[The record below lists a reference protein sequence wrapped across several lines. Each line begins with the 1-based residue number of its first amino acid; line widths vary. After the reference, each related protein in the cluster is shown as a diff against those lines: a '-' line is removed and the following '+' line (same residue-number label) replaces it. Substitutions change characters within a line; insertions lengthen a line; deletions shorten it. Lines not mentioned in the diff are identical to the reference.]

1 MLPMN
6 TISKKIVLAV
16 CMLVCC
22 FTTSAQVTLDI
33 DVAKRGAKI
42 GERHYGIFFE
52 EINHAGDGGLYAE
65 LISNRSFEDNASNP
79 DNWTAKG
86 DAMTLLFEAANT
98 PLLNENQTR
107 ALLVWA
113 QEAGSGVRNQGYWGI
128 NVVKGRTYTLS
139 FWAKSYYEDSYGVP
153 NTLTAT
159 LETADGTSLGQ
170 TVIDVDLSDEWT
182 KITAE
187 ITATGSDV
195 SGYFALTADKEG
207 IFMIDMVSLFPPTY
221 KDRPNGCRIDLA
233 EKLEAMKPAFVR
245 FPGGCFVEGQYENG
259 KTNRFE
265 WKKTIGPIEERLG
278 HRNVNWNYN
287 VSDGLGFHELLQLT
301 EDLGAEPLF
310 VVNMGMG
317 HGWMEPYDQIEE
329 YIDEALDAIEYCN
342 GDVTT
347 EWGAKRAANGHPE
360 PFNMR
365 LIEIGNENYNYSSEN
380 NNDQSDHYADRY
392 IQFYNAIKAKYPE
405 MVIIGN
411 VEAWGTDNPSWR
423 NPHPVDI
430 VDEHYYRNPDWFASQ
445 YEKYDNYDRSLPKV
459 YVGEYAVTS
468 DFGNTGHL
476 RAALGEAI
484 FMLGMENNS
493 DVCVMNCYAPIFVN
507 ENDQKWKPDM
517 IRFNSSES
525 YGTPSY
531 HVQQL
536 FPNNVGKQNVK
547 WTETDNAVTT
557 GDKFGL
563 STWST
568 AATFDN
574 VKITAADGTELFTDD
589 FSSSTGEWSYT
600 NGTWNVTS
608 GLLYQASTSMQG
620 AIYLCSVETGDNYTI
635 ELDATKQSGDEGFL
649 IAFNYKDANNYCWW
663 NLGGWGNTKHAVEM
677 CTNGTK
683 STIVNSPGSLA
694 TGRTYQLK
702 IVVNGAAVQCYM
714 DGQLIHNFTLPAQRK
729 VYVSSNIDE
738 EEGMLYV
745 KVVNPHSSDVP
756 VTINLDNATLL
767 SGSVILMTANSS
779 EAENTTNNQTN
790 VYPEQASLTGISGNT
805 ITYTAPANSLNIMR
819 LSVADVEADNNTG
832 EASKETIQEFKSS
845 MQSVMSRLNF
855 LHASM
860 ALPCTISSGA
870 SIEWSLEESV
880 PGYVSLTQNAYSYTL
895 NVSALPKGSTL
906 DAATLMAQVTFTDG
920 TTATVEYPVCL
931 APDDE
936 RYGYLYC
943 FMNSSKE
950 ITNYA
955 LGTKEDLGKKF
966 NVLLKGQEIF
976 DTEVIAR
983 IEGGTRDAFILRGE
997 KPNQYLM
1004 ATTDMCNAKS
1014 GIWNNYGMD
1023 LLRSTD
1029 LIHWE
1034 SVTFDFR
1041 QGKKIFSD
1049 PEATTGCYNTDAE
1062 YAKINRV
1069 WAPQII
1075 WDSHAGAYLVY
1086 YSLLSTNT
1094 GDSYDKIYYSYA
1106 NEDFTTITQPRIF
1119 YDPGYSVIDADISYN
1134 PYDGLYHMYYKRES
1148 AGGNDR
1154 GIYEATSPKLV
1165 GGEWT
1170 DIAHVTNEG
1179 TAAVEG
1185 SSHIRRINEDVYNLY
1200 YMRYSEGYVYKM
1212 CETNHVGTGITSS
1225 TALLGDGSFQH
1236 GSFITLTE
1244 TEYKMLQAWSDLTL
1258 LLGSC
1263 RGYYQGGTTSLDRA
1277 IDQADAALAHTTV
1290 EELAAHIPAAYTNL
1304 LNAKN
1309 NYQDEILD
1317 NLNNLTTKTDITVLL
1332 KNPDFSA
1339 GSEGWKGTQFTAAN
1353 GYIAEQYNKTFDNY
1367 QILYD
1372 MPAGQY
1378 TLSCQGFY
1386 RYGSV
1391 SNATSAYNN
1400 GSEQRYAMLYING
1413 KTSPLLSI
1421 FSDQTN
1427 YTISPYTYPDN
1438 VTTANEAFNAKGAYT
1453 DNSVTFTLK
1462 ESGTVTLGVKKTAS
1476 VTNDWAI
1483 FDNFKLIYEPLPEP
1497 DPLEGKPFYLQN
1509 VATGTFLVG
1518 ANSWGTQASLGQA
1531 QMDIRLE
1538 VQSKG
1543 VYAIN
1548 TLITNGGDSHYL
1560 GSNGYVD
1567 AAATGWRF
1575 IDKGDGTYAI
1585 TLDGSNYIGNDGS
1598 SIVNLGLTDPDSP
1611 DAHWRLVTRE
1621 ELIES
1626 LNNATASRP
1635 MDATFLI
1642 RAANFGHNDTRREEY
1657 WVDQK
1662 AILEFGGNATNE
1674 CAQAWNDTFTTYQQL
1689 TDLPNGKYILSMQ
1702 GFYRVGGGEN
1712 NGAMAAE
1719 QFANG
1724 TTQLNAYL
1732 FANEESIPLMSIMEE
1747 AKEGTA
1753 PDNTDYYTT
1762 SNGYYIPQRLVGAS
1776 AFFSEGCYMHELEVE
1791 VTDGTLQIGI
1801 KKTVASNY
1809 DWTCFDNFQLTYM
1822 GVCLEIN
1829 DKQENFYR
1837 SMNET
1842 YDEVSYTRN
1851 FKNTN
1856 WQALY
1861 VPFEIPYEYIA
1872 DDFDAAYIND
1882 VHQFDNDDDGII
1894 DDTMIEAIRIKRGIL
1909 KANYPYLIRAK
1920 EKGEQT
1926 IIIPDATIYATEEN
1940 SIDCSSVF
1948 STYTFTGTYTRMS
1961 SNELPQDEGYYALS
1975 GGLWAPVATG
1985 TSLGAF
1991 RFYMKIDS
1999 REYEEKPQVLSIR
2012 MRVVGDENNREEES
2026 EDDEEKDDKG
2036 DTTEI
2041 DKAEL
2046 KGQELVIYDLQG
2058 RRVMSTN
2065 NLKGVYIVNGK
2076 KIVH

>member
-1 MLPMN
+1 MAPMN
-6 TISKKIVLAV
+6 AIREKVFFTV

-22 FTTSAQVTLDI
+22 LAVSAQVTLDI

-79 DNWTAKG
+79 DNW
-86 DAMTLLFEAANT
+86 EAVGSQTNIELHT
-98 PLLNENQTR
+98 DGLLNEAQHN
-107 ALLVWA
+107 ALKIESTALSILLG
-113 QEAGSGVRNQGYWGI
+113 QKCGVRNKGYWGI
-128 NVVKGRTYTLS
+128 NVVSGRTYTLS
-139 FWAKSYYEDSYGVP
+139 FWGKSEEGFSG
-153 NTLTAT
+153 TITAA
-159 LETADGTSLGQ
+159 LETEDGTSLGQ
-170 TVIDVDLSDEWT
+170 TAINVTLGEEWQQV
-182 KITAE
+182 TAE
-187 ITATGSDV
+187 ITATGNDTQGWFSLTTTQ
-195 SGYFALTADKEG
+195 SGKF
-207 IFMIDMVSLFPPTY
+207 IIDMVSLFPPTY

-265 WKKTIGPIEERLG
+265 WKKTIGPIEERPG

-317 HGWMEPYDQIEE
+317 HGWVEPYYQIEE

-342 GDVTT
+342 GDVNT

-430 VDEHYYRNPDWFASQ
+430 VDEHYYRNPAWFAAQ

-476 RAALGEAI
+476 RAALGESI

-536 FPNNVGKQNVK
+536 FPNNVGEQNVK
-547 WTETDNAVTT
+547 WTETGNAMTT
-557 GDKFGL
+557 GSKFGL

-574 VKITAADGTELFTDD
+574 VKITAADGTVLFTDD

-600 NGTWNVTS
+600 NGAWYVTS
-608 GLLYQASTSMQG
+608 GLLYQTSTTMQG
-620 AIYLCSVETGDNYTI
+620 AVYLCGVETGDSYTI
-635 ELDATKQSGDEGFL
+635 ELDATKQGGAEGFL
-649 IAFNYKDANNYCWW
+649 IAFNYKDADNYCWW
-663 NLGGWGNTKHAVEM
+663 NLGGWDNTKHAVEM

-683 STIVNSPGSLA
+683 STIVDTAGSLI
-694 TGRTYQLK
+694 TGLTYHLK

-714 DGQLIHNFTLPAQRK
+714 DGQLIHDFTLPVQRK

-745 KVVNPHSSDVP
+745 KMVNPHSSDVP
-756 VTINLDNATLL
+756 VTINLDNATLQ

-779 EAENTTNNQTN
+779 EAENTTSNQTN
-790 VYPEQASLTGISGNT
+790 VYPEEETSLTGISGNT
-805 ITYTAPANSLNIMR
+805 ITYTAPANSLNILR
-819 LSVADVEADNNTG
+819 LSVTDVETESNTG
-832 EASKETIQEFKSS
+832 EASEETIEKFKSS
-845 MQSVMSRLNF
+845 MQSVMNRLKF

-860 ALPCTISSGA
+860 TLPATTSNGT

-880 PGYVSLTQNAYSYTL
+880 PGYVSLTQNVYSYTL
-895 NVSALPKGSTL
+895 NVATLPKGSTL
-906 DAATLMAQVTFTDG
+906 EVATLTAQVTFTDG

-976 DTEVIAR
+976 DTEAIAR

-1014 GIWNNYGMD
+1014 GKWNNYGMD

-1041 QGKKIFSD
+1041 QGKQIFSD
-1049 PEATTGCYNTDAE
+1049 PETTTGCYDTDEE

-1075 WDSHAGAYLVY
+1075 WDSNAGAYLVY
-1086 YSLLSTNT
+1086 YSLLSTNA

-1154 GIYEATSPKLV
+1154 GIYEATSPQLV

-1212 CETNHVGTGITSS
+1212 CETNHVGTSITSS

-1244 TEYKMLQAWSDLTL
+1244 TEYKMLEAWSDLTL

-1277 IDQADAALAHTTV
+1277 IDQADAALAYTTV
-1290 EELAAHIPAAYTNL
+1290 EELAAYIPTAYSNL

-1309 NYQDEILD
+1309 NYQDEVLD
-1317 NLNNLTTKTDITVLL
+1317 NLTTKTDITRLL
-1332 KNPDFSA
+1332 ENPDFSA
-1339 GSEGWKGTQFTAAN
+1339 GSEGWKGTQFTEAN

-1367 QILYD
+1367 QTLYD
-1372 MPAGQY
+1372 MPAGKY

-1391 SNATSAYNN
+1391 NNATNAYTN
-1400 GSEQRYAMLYING
+1400 GSEQRYAMLYINDQ
-1413 KTSPLLSI
+1413 TSPLLSI
-1421 FSDQTN
+1421 FSDRTN
-1427 YTISPYTYPDN
+1427 YTISPYTYPDG
-1438 VTTANEAFNAKGAYT
+1438 VTTANEAFNTKGAYT
-1453 DNSVTFTLK
+1453 GNSVTFTLK
-1462 ESGTVTLGVKKTAS
+1462 ESGDLTVGVKKTAS

-1509 VATGTFLVG
+1509 VATGTFLIG

-1538 VQSKG
+1538 VQSEG

-1548 TLITNGGDSHYL
+1548 TLISNGGDSHYL

-1575 IDKGDGTYAI
+1575 IDKGDGAYAI
-1585 TLDGSNYIGNDGS
+1585 TLDGSNYIGNDGT
-1598 SIVNLGLTDPDSP
+1598 SIVNFGLTDPDSP
-1611 DAHWRLVTRE
+1611 DARWRLVTRE
-1621 ELIES
+1621 ELIEN

-1642 RAANFGHNDTRREEY
+1642 RAANFGHNDTRRGDY
-1657 WVDQK
+1657 WTIQEGK
-1662 AILEFGGNATNE
+1662 LKFGGEQENQ
-1674 CAQAWNDTFTTYQQL
+1674 CAEVWNSTFTVYQQL

-1702 GFYRVGGGEN
+1702 GFYRVGDGQAN

-1724 TTQLNAYL
+1724 TTQLNAHL
-1732 FANEESIPLMSIMEE
+1732 FANEVNIPLMSIMEE

-1753 PDNTDYYTT
+1753 PNDNYYTT
-1762 SNGYYIPQRLVGAS
+1762 PYGYIPQELAGAS

-1801 KKTVASNY
+1801 EKTVASEY
-1809 DWTCFDNFQLTYM
+1809 DWTCFDNFRLTYM
-1822 GVCLEIN
+1822 GICFSID
-1829 DKQENFYR
+1829 DKQESFYR
-1837 SMNET
+1837 ATDET

-1872 DDFDAAYIND
+1872 DDFDVAYIND
-1882 VHQFDNDDDGII
+1882 VHQFDHDDDGEIDETTIEII
-1894 DDTMIEAIRIKRGIL
+1894 KKKRGIL
-1909 KANYPYLIRAK
+1909 EANYPYLIRAK
-1920 EKGEQT
+1920 EKGEKS
-1926 IIIPDATIYATEEN
+1926 IIIPDATIFATEEN

-1948 STYTFTGTYTRMS
+1948 TTYTFAGTYRRMS
-1961 SNELPQDEGYYALS
+1961 SDELPQDGGYYALS
-1975 GGLWAPVATG
+1975 GGLWAPVKTG

-1999 REYEEKPQVLSIR
+1999 RENVEKPQALSIR
-2012 MRVVGDENNREEES
+2012 MRLVGEDENEDETTGIEE
-2026 EDDEEKDDKG
+2026 
-2036 DTTEI
+2036 TT
-2041 DKAEL
+2041 DNS
-2046 KGQELVIYDLQG
+2046 QQTTVIFDLQG
-2058 RRVMSTN
+2058 RRVTN
-2065 NLKGVYIVNGK
+2065 TSNLKGIYIVNGK
-2076 KIVH
+2076 KMVR